1 MRRCP
6 IAYPEQIETDRL
18 LLRRWR
24 EDDAAAYA
32 AIWRD
37 PDVWSALGGGSGADP
52 SELAPQALAKQ
63 LRHWAEYRFG
73 LWAAI
78 PDDAEGEPVG
88 WIGAW
93 RQDVAPALAGEIEIG
108 WTLRRPWWGRGLA
121 TEGARAAA
129 AGAFKHLPVERVISL
144 VAHANLRS
152 AAVAGRLGMRP
163 HTDTPSREGRPLR
176 VYALA
181 REAERPPGA

>member
-1 MRRCP
+1 MPP
-6 IAYPEQIETDRL
+6 IAYPERIETDRL

-24 EDDAAAYA
+24 EGDAAAYA
-32 AIWRD
+32 AIWQD
-37 PDVWSALGGGSGADP
+37 PDVWGALGGGKDADP
-52 SELAPQALAKQ
+52 RELAPHALAKQ
-63 LRHWAEYRFG
+63 LRHWAEHRFG

-108 WTLRRPWWGRGLA
+108 WTLRRPWWRRGLA

-129 AGAFKHLPVERVISL
+129 ASAFEHLPIDGVISL
-144 VAHANLRS
+144 VAPSNQRS
-152 AAVAGRLGMRP
+152 VAVARRLGMRAE
-163 HTDTPSREGRPLR
+163 TETPSREGQPLR

-181 REAERPPGA
+181 RQASERAPAT